1 MNTCLK
7 YILGFLLGSWL
18 FTGCH
23 YADMLEFNDIP
34 RVSFVGV
41 DKNGSDT
48 YDPTTLGAPAGQ
60 PLKVSLKSVPVGG
73 WPEAEVSF
81 LNPYVI
87 EDSAYRAILK
97 VVVNRPAE
105 RHKEYKADLVFDY
118 ANSDV
123 AEGIDTLRHYEL
135 TITDE
140 VTLDMLGLYEG
151 DWENYIA
158 PYLGPYSENKAR
170 FMIMTL
176 KMMNLSILTY
186 GPGYINRYKPQLVEA
201 LEYYN
206 TMNPDNHLKDENGNL
221 ISFDPA

>member
-48 YDPTTLGAPAGQ
+48 YDPTTLAASLNFGENLKGDSISCDTMTVRIRLLGAPAGQ

-158 PYLGPYSENKAR
+158 P
-170 FMIMTL
+170 
-176 KMMNLSILTY
+176 
-186 GPGYINRYKPQLVEA
+186 
-201 LEYYN
+201 
-206 TMNPDNHLKDENGNL
+206 
-221 ISFDPA
+221 

>member
-48 YDPTTLGAPAGQ
+48 YDPTTLAASLNFGENLKGDSISCDTMTVRIRLLGAPAGQ

-73 WPEAEVSF
+73 WPEV
-81 LNPYVI
+81 
-87 EDSAYRAILK
+87 
-97 VVVNRPAE
+97 
-105 RHKEYKADLVFDY
+105 DY

>member
-48 YDPTTLGAPAGQ
+48 YDPTTLAASLNFGENLKGDSISCDTMTVRIRLLGAPAGQ

-140 VTLDMLGLYEG
+140 VTLDMLAHNIPVFFVSQKDVVLYSLSSA
-151 DWENYIA
+151 A
-158 PYLGPYSENKAR
+158 PVLGRQSNGSTA
-170 FMIMTL
+170 MLCTL
-176 KMMNLSILTY
+176 QQ
-186 GPGYINRYKPQLVEA
+186 R
-201 LEYYN
+201 
-206 TMNPDNHLKDENGNL
+206 NGRL
-221 ISFDPA
+221 

>member
-48 YDPTTLGAPAGQ
+48 YDPTTLAASLNFGENLKGDSISCDTMTVRIRLLGAP
-60 PLKVSLKSVPVGG
+60 
-73 WPEAEVSF
+73 
-81 LNPYVI
+81 
-87 EDSAYRAILK
+87 
-97 VVVNRPAE
+97 
-105 RHKEYKADLVFDY
+105 